1 MNFAMRKKLVF
12 VTLVLLLAV
21 ILSGCACGP
30 VRGTTWAGLTAT
42 DSTAYIADGS
52 LVFAVNLTDGAQVW
66 QYPAKANSKQLF
78 YTTPVLTEDG
88 LIIVGSSGTD
98 HVLVAINPN
107 DMDGETKSPRVSW
120 TFSGAEDHWVAAPLI
135 VGDKLFA
142 PNSDGN
148 VYVLNLSD
156 GQSVKEAE
164 KVIEVGGRLW
174 AKPTAD
180 AEGRR
185 IFITSLDHSVVAIDA
200 VTYEE
205 LWHADLDAA
214 IPDSV
219 VIGSDGMLYV
229 GTLDSKFEKFDPAT
243 GEHQT
248 VFTTDGWL
256 WGTPV
261 VNGDSILVADLTG
274 KLYSYN
280 TSTNAIAWSTQPDGA
295 ITASPVVVSDSILV
309 VTESGTTEDDPGS
322 LYAISA
328 DGASILWTE
337 AISGE
342 RSGKIYSTPVVTKD
356 LILVAPLGADGY
368 LYAYNLEGRETS
380 WSPFTPGE

>member
-1 MNFAMRKKLVF
+1 MRKKLVF

-21 ILSGCACGP
+21 ILSGCAGGP

-42 DSTAYIADGS
+42 DSTAYLADGS
-52 LVFAVNLTDGAQVW
+52 FVYAVNLNDGTQAW
-66 QYPAKANSKQLF
+66 QYPAKANSKQVF

-88 LIIVGSSGTD
+88 LVIVGSSGTD

-107 DMDGETKSPRVSW
+107 DKDPETGSPREAW
-120 TFSGAEDHWVAAPLI
+120 TFSGSKDHWVAAPLV
-135 VGDKLFA
+135 VGDTLFA

-148 VYVLNLSD
+148 VYVLNLAD

-185 IFITSLDHSVVAIDA
+185 IFVTSLDHSVVAIDA
-200 VTYEE
+200 ETYEV

-243 GEHQT
+243 GSHET
-248 VFTTDGWL
+248 VLTTDGWL

-261 VNGDSILVADLTG
+261 VNGESILIADLTG
-274 KLYSYN
+274 KVYSFN
-280 TSTNAIAWSTQPDGA
+280 SSTGAVEWSIQPDGA
-295 ITASPVVVSDSILV
+295 ITASPVILPGSILIA
-309 VTESGTTEDDPGS
+309 TESGETEEDSGS

-328 DGASILWTE
+328 DGESILWSE
-337 AISGE
+337 EIGGE

-368 LYAYNLEGRETS
+368 LYAYNLEGREAS
-380 WSPFTPGE
+380 WSPFTPGK